1 MQSQKKHFLLKKHKK
16 NTKTKI
22 LKEKNQ
28 TGAQQT
34 LPGCVILL
42 YHIYKEGLQT
52 KDSPIVQNCFT
63 LKHSTAKSTATL
75 SKWKLADD

>member
-1 MQSQKKHFLLKKHKK
+1 MPKYGVNSNVESKETFSLKKTQK

-28 TGAQQT
+28 TGARQT

-42 YHIYKEGLQT
+42 YHIYKEGLLT
-52 KDSPIVQNCFT
+52 KDSPIV
-63 LKHSTAKSTATL
+63 
-75 SKWKLADD
+75 